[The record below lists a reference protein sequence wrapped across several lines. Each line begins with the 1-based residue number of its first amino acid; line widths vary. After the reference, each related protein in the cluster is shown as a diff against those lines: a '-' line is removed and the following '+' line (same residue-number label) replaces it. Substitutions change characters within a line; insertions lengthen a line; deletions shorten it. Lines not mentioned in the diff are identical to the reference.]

1 MKPTPD
7 LNAIYFPNQFL
18 IAMPQATAQFTD
30 ALTYV
35 CDHTDEGA
43 MGVIVNYPLALTL
56 HDILKQMN
64 IECDKNVDCSQ
75 AIYYGGPIQC
85 DRGFVLHAKT
95 EHWHASLDLSAE
107 LTMTTS
113 RDILEAMAKGEGPQ
127 SRMVFLGYS
136 AWEAGQLENE
146 VADNKWL
153 NTPVNHDILFDIPY
167 QKRRDAAAQQ
177 LGVNLDCISH
187 DTGHS

>member
-64 IECDKNVDCSQ
+64 I
-75 AIYYGGPIQC
+75 
-85 DRGFVLHAKT
+85 
-95 EHWHASLDLSAE
+95 
-107 LTMTTS
+107 
-113 RDILEAMAKGEGPQ
+113 
-127 SRMVFLGYS
+127 
-136 AWEAGQLENE
+136 
-146 VADNKWL
+146 
-153 NTPVNHDILFDIPY
+153 
-167 QKRRDAAAQQ
+167 
-177 LGVNLDCISH
+177 
-187 DTGHS
+187 